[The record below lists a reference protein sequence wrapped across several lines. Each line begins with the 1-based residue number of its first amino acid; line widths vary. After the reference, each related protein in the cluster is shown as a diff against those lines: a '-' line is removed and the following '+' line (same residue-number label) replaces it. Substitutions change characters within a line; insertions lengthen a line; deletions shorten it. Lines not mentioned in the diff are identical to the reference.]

1 MPKIA
6 RTSDLNE
13 RISFYEVVV
22 TKTSAGVAVKK
33 PAADVFY
40 SCWAAVRTQ
49 MLSEVEKNLGTD
61 LANNLR
67 VIIRH
72 QSEYEIQEEM
82 FFSWNG
88 KLYRVIAFNLDTY
101 DKEWDTILAKEVIT

>member
-13 RISFYEVVV
+13 RISFYEVVQV
-22 TKTSAGVAVKK
+22 KNSSGVLSKK
-33 PAADVFY
+33 PAADPFY
-40 SCWAAVRTQ
+40 TCWAAVRTQ

-67 VIIRH
+67 VIIRN
-72 QSEYEIQEEM
+72 QSEYPIQEEM
-82 FFSWNG
+82 FFSWSG
-88 KLYRVIAFNLDTY
+88 KLYRVIAFNPDTY
-101 DKEWDTILAKEVIT
+101 NKEWDTILAREVIT